1 MDTGDELNSKI
12 VPRELRN
19 LRACKLC
26 SLVKTI
32 ENFMNYGC
40 DNCEHLL
47 KMRNNKAL
55 VDDFTSNTYDG
66 IISLMSPKESWV
78 GKWKRIDTFVPG
90 CYAISVTG
98 ELPSAKVDELRDAG
112 ILYRSRDSSVKN

>member
-1 MDTGDELNSKI
+1 MESGDELNPDI
-12 VPRELRN
+12 IPRELRN

-26 SLVKTI
+26 SLVKTVDH
-32 ENFMNYGC
+32 FLYYGC

-47 KMRNNKAL
+47 KMRKNKAL

-66 IISLMSPKESWV
+66 IISLMCPKESWV
-78 GKWKRIDTFVPG
+78 SKWKRLETFVPG

-98 ELPSAKVDELRDAG
+98 ELPSAKVEELRDSG
-112 ILYRSRDSSVKN
+112 IRYRSRDSSVKN